1 MLPPINAV
9 SPAGNTSTVRL
20 GGSSRLEGPN
30 RGRRGLFPRLAPA
43 LLYGGPFMFRR
54 RDFTTGTLLP
64 MNRIGKLFRRLARRV
79 DGAVFVEYLLL
90 LTLVGIGVIA
100 GLAAVRGA
108 MLSEL
113 QDLTDA
119 IKAISS

>member
-1 MLPPINAV
+1 
-9 SPAGNTSTVRL
+9 
-20 GGSSRLEGPN
+20 
-30 RGRRGLFPRLAPA
+30 
-43 LLYGGPFMFRR
+43 
-54 RDFTTGTLLP
+54 
-64 MNRIGKLFRRLARRV
+64 MNRIGKLLRRLARRV
-79 DGAVFVEYLLL
+79 DCAVFVEYLLL